1 MSRLTKGYDK
11 KICGVCS
18 GLANYMDIDPTIMR
32 IIYICLTLFSFGF
45 LGLILYAFL
54 AVIMK
59 DPE

>member
-1 MSRLTKGYDK
+1 MSRLTKGYDR

-32 IIYICLTLFSFGF
+32 IIYICLTIFSFGF
-45 LGLILYAFL
+45 LGLVLYAVL
-54 AVIMK
+54 SVIMK

>member
-1 MSRLTKGYDK
+1 MSRLTKGYDR

-18 GLANYMDIDPTIMR
+18 GLANYFNIDPTIMR
-32 IIYICLTLFSFGF
+32 IIYTFLTLFSFGF
-45 LGLILYAFL
+45 LGLVLYAFL